1 MLGRRPSRLQDVGA
15 LTFDCY
21 GTLIDWEAG
30 AKGTLRA
37 LLALKDL
44 RTDEDAFFRA
54 WERAQRAR
62 IEGPYTPYRQI
73 AAECFIQVAA
83 ETQLPVTPGDA
94 QAFADS
100 IATWKPFPDTPAALQ
115 ALKRHLRLGI
125 ISNIDDDILAATVK
139 HLGVEF
145 DLLVTAEQARA
156 YKPSPAPF
164 ERALARLGLPAARV
178 AHAAFGFE
186 YDITTAGALG
196 FRTVLVRRGRQEFPP
211 APVPD
216 LAVGSLAE
224 LAALFS

>member
-1 MLGRRPSRLQDVGA
+1 MSPRPLRLADVEA
-15 LTFDCY
+15 ITFDCY
-21 GTLIDWEAG
+21 GTLIDWAAG

-37 LLALKDL
+37 LLALKEL
-44 RTDEDAFFRA
+44 RTDEEAFFQA

-62 IEGPYTPYRQI
+62 IDGPYASYREI
-73 AAECFIQVAA
+73 AAESFALVAR
-83 ETQLPVTPGDA
+83 EQKLPLDAGDIS
-94 QAFADS
+94 AFADS
-100 IATWKPFPDTPAALQ
+100 IASWKPFPDTPPALQ

-164 ERALARLGLPAARV
+164 ARALERLHCAAARV

-186 YDITTAGALG
+186 YDIATAAALG
-196 FRTVLVRRGRQEFPP
+196 FRTILVRRGRQEFPP
-211 APVPD
+211 RPVPD
-216 LAVGSLAE
+216 LVVGDLAE

>member
-1 MLGRRPSRLQDVGA
+1 MSPRPLQLADVEA
-15 LTFDCY
+15 MTFDCY
-21 GTLIDWEAG
+21 GTLIDWAAG

-37 LLALKDL
+37 LLALKEL
-44 RTDEDAFFRA
+44 RTDEEAFFQA

-62 IEGPYTPYRQI
+62 IEGPYAPYREI
-73 AAECFIQVAA
+73 AAESFAQVAR
-83 ETQLPVTPGDA
+83 EQKLPLDAGDIS
-94 QAFADS
+94 AFADS
-100 IATWKPFPDTPAALQ
+100 IASWKPFPDTPPALQ

-164 ERALARLGLPAARV
+164 ARALERLHCPAARV

-186 YDITTAGALG
+186 YDIATAAALG
-196 FRTVLVRRGRQEFPP
+196 FRTILVRRGRQEFPP
-211 APVPD
+211 RPVPD
-216 LAVGSLAE
+216 LVVGDLAE